1 MKVKDIMTT
10 EVEKITPDTDI
21 KDAVKRLGTDK
32 IRRVPVIEKN
42 ELVGMLSIGDIATQS
57 GFNTEIAEAI
67 CEISK

>member
-1 MKVKDIMTT
+1 MK
-10 EVEKITPDTDI
+10 KITPDTDI
-21 KDAVKRLGTDK
+21 K
-32 IRRVPVIEKN
+32 RRGETARYRQNQTRARDREKN

>member
-1 MKVKDIMTT
+1 M
-10 EVEKITPDTDI
+10 
-21 KDAVKRLGTDK
+21 KRLGTDK